1 MQAKECFLHLNL
13 RNPLNKM
20 FKSKVDLRT
29 IDVNNEPPQHLPKQA
44 NKQTKQIKQ
53 KPTLVFSAVSVF
65 RIFYQYGLRTMV
77 SLFACLLSA
86 E

>member
-1 MQAKECFLHLNL
+1 MYIGSNICYNSASFDPSICQSEVRLFKKTTIQALTKE
-13 RNPLNKM
+13 
-20 FKSKVDLRT
+20 
-29 IDVNNEPPQHLPKQA
+29 
-44 NKQTKQIKQ
+44 KQTNKQIKQ
-53 KPTLVFSAVSVF
+53 KPTLVFPAVSVF

>member
-1 MQAKECFLHLNL
+1 
-13 RNPLNKM
+13 M

-29 IDVNNEPPQHLPKQA
+29 IDVNNELPQHLPKQA
-44 NKQTKQIKQ
+44 NKQIKQ
-53 KPTLVFSAVSVF
+53 KPTLVFPAVSVF